1 MSSTTENEGKVLG
14 SETEANLKDL
24 FVFLTGSDRIP
35 PMGFTRKGKIA
46 FDHRDN
52 SQELRFP
59 SVSTCQ
65 PMLQLPM
72 CDDLTQDYDSFKEK
86 MNLAVLG
93 SVGFCN
99 PSKLPDRHWRAVY
112 QNDKCSL
119 SSRDNPAR

>member
-14 SETEANLKDL
+14 SEMEANLKDL
-24 FVFLTGSDRIP
+24 SVFLTGSDRIP

-52 SQELRFP
+52 SQALCFP

-65 PMLQLPM
+65 SMLQFPM

-93 SVGFCN
+93 SVGFGK
-99 PSKLPDRHWRAVY
+99 P
-112 QNDKCSL
+112 
-119 SSRDNPAR
+119 

>member
-1 MSSTTENEGKVLG
+1 MSFTTENEDKVLG

-24 FVFLTGSDRIP
+24 FVFLTRSDRIP
-35 PMGFTRKGKIA
+35 PMGFTRKGKIV
-46 FDHRDN
+46 FDHQDN

-93 SVGFCN
+93 SVGFGN
-99 PSKLPDRHWRAVY
+99 P
-112 QNDKCSL
+112 
-119 SSRDNPAR
+119 

>member
-1 MSSTTENEGKVLG
+1 MSFPTENKGKVLG

-46 FDHRDN
+46 FDHQDN
-52 SQELRFP
+52 SQELCFP
-59 SVSTCQ
+59 SGSTCQ

-93 SVGFCN
+93 SVGFGN
-99 PSKLPDRHWRAVY
+99 P
-112 QNDKCSL
+112 
-119 SSRDNPAR
+119 

>member
-1 MSSTTENEGKVLG
+1 MTCDPQNASLICHSSSSNHGFSICLSLQKTRARFFG

-93 SVGFCN
+93 SVGFGN
-99 PSKLPDRHWRAVY
+99 P
-112 QNDKCSL
+112 
-119 SSRDNPAR
+119 

>member
-1 MSSTTENEGKVLG
+1 MTVVPHLQITP
-14 SETEANLKDL
+14 
-24 FVFLTGSDRIP
+24 TGRSQ
-35 PMGFTRKGKIA
+35 GFTRKGKIA

-93 SVGFCN
+93 SVGFGN
-99 PSKLPDRHWRAVY
+99 P
-112 QNDKCSL
+112 
-119 SSRDNPAR
+119 

>member
-14 SETEANLKDL
+14 LETEANLKDL

-52 SQELRFP
+52 SQELCFP

-65 PMLQLPM
+65 SMLQLPM

-93 SVGFCN
+93 SVGFGN
-99 PSKLPDRHWRAVY
+99 P
-112 QNDKCSL
+112 
-119 SSRDNPAR
+119 

>member
-1 MSSTTENEGKVLG
+1 MSFTTENEGKVLG

-86 MNLAVLG
+86 MNLVVLG
-93 SVGFCN
+93 SVGFGN
-99 PSKLPDRHWRAVY
+99 P
-112 QNDKCSL
+112 
-119 SSRDNPAR
+119 